1 MRSSTLSKATMG
13 RLPLYLQFIRT
24 VQTENVSSATVAR
37 ALGLGEVQVRKDLAS
52 ICPAGMPTIGYPTE
66 RLREDLEA
74 VLGMKQTI
82 PAVVVGAG
90 KLGRALM
97 AYDGFREYGL
107 EIAAAFDTRVTD
119 SSHERKPILP
129 MEEMSGWCREHEVHI
144 GILTVPAGA
153 AQEAADQMVN
163 SGITAILSFVSVPIR
178 VPDTVT
184 VKHEN
189 IALSLA
195 CLKIVAGMSNETTE
209 EDSHGSED
217 L

>member
-52 ICPAGMPTIGYPTE
+52 ICPAGMPKIGYPTE
-66 RLREDLEA
+66 RLREDLET
-74 VLGMKQTI
+74 VLGMKKTI

-107 EIAAAFDTRVTD
+107 EIAAAFDTRATD
-119 SSHERKPILP
+119 QSRERKPILP
-129 MEEMSGWCREHEVHI
+129 MEQMTGWCHEHDVHI

-163 SGITAILSFVSVPIR
+163 SGITAILSFVSVPLR
-178 VPDTVT
+178 VPENVT

>member
-52 ICPAGMPTIGYPTE
+52 ICPAGMPKIGYPTE

-97 AYDGFREYGL
+97 AYDGFREYG
-107 EIAAAFDTRVTD
+107 
-119 SSHERKPILP
+119 KPILP

>member
-24 VQTENVSSATVAR
+24 VQTENVSSTAVAR

-52 ICPAGMPTIGYPTE
+52 ICPAGMPKIGYPTE
-66 RLREDLEA
+66 RLREDLET
-74 VLGMKQTI
+74 VLGMKKTE

-97 AYDGFREYGL
+97 AYDGFQEYGL
-107 EIAAAFDTRVTD
+107 EIAAAFDANVPDENGGKT
-119 SSHERKPILP
+119 ILP
-129 MEEMSGWCREHEVHI
+129 MEQMSVWCRNHNVHI

-153 AQEAADQMVN
+153 AQEAAEQMVN

-178 VPDTVT
+178 VPDSVT

>member
-1 MRSSTLSKATMG
+1 MRNGMISKATIG

-24 VQTENVSSATVAR
+24 VKTEMVSSATVAR
-37 ALGLGEVQVRKDLAS
+37 HLGLGEVQVRKDLAS
-52 ICPAGMPTIGYPTE
+52 ICPAGMPKIGYPTG

-107 EIAAAFDTRVTD
+107 EIAAAFDTRAVG
-119 SSHERKPILP
+119 SSPERKPVLP
-129 MEEMSGWCREHEVHI
+129 MEQMSGWCREHDVHI

-178 VPDTVT
+178 VPDSVT

-195 CLKIVAGMSNETTE
+195 CLKIAAGMSNETTE

>member
-52 ICPAGMPTIGYPTE
+52 ICPAGMPKIGYPTE

-82 PAVVVGAG
+82 PAVVIGAG